1 MKPTV
6 WHVMIAMLLIAYVI
20 GAAAL
25 VAYVLY
31 GPGFEVK
38 VPDFFGLGSA
48 TSTLESTGSDA
59 SAPTPMPVPA
69 PLLGYSGTLFECA
82 DDKALKAEFLEGKV
96 NLALSDGRQ
105 ISLPEIA
112 PATEG
117 ETRYANTNE
126 SFVFWNKDNIASI
139 AENGA
144 TTYSNCSTTIS
155 N

>member
-6 WHVMIAMLLIAYVI
+6 WHVMIAVLLIGYVL
-20 GAAAL
+20 GATAL
-25 VAYVLY
+25 IAYVLY

-38 VPDFFGLGSA
+38 VPDVFGLNPGTTTAGSSGDD
-48 TSTLESTGSDA
+48 TSI
-59 SAPTPMPVPA
+59 PVPD
-69 PLLGYSGTLFECA
+69 PLAKYPGVLFECEG
-82 DDKALKAEFLEGKV
+82 DKALKAEFLEEKV

-105 ISLPEIA
+105 VSLPEIA

-126 SFVFWNKDNIASI
+126 SFVFWNKGNIASI
-139 AENGA
+139 AENWA
-144 TTYSNCSTTIS
+144 TTYSDCSTTVS